1 MMLLNS
7 LCCLHQHSR
16 SLANKYYRFQMISST
31 ISALDTLYPM
41 GHCTIIG
48 HGKCVFFRLFFF
60 LVGAYSATSPL
71 KLCVSIT

>member
-7 LCCLHQHSR
+7 LCRLQLHSR

-31 ISALDTLYPM
+31 ISALNTLYPM
-41 GHCTIIG
+41 GLCTIIG

-71 KLCVSIT
+71 KLYVSIT

>member
-7 LCCLHQHSR
+7 LCCLPLHSR
-16 SLANKYYRFQMISST
+16 LLANKYYRFQMISST

-41 GHCTIIG
+41 GLYTIIG
-48 HGKCVFFRLFFF
+48 HGKCALFRLSFF
-60 LVGAYSATSPL
+60 LVGTYSATSPL

>member
-7 LCCLHQHSR
+7 LCCLHLYSY
-16 SLANKYYRFQMISST
+16 SLANKYNRFQMISSS

-41 GHCTIIG
+41 GLCTIIG
-48 HGKCVFFRLFFF
+48 HGKCALFCLFLF

>member
-7 LCCLHQHSR
+7 LCCLHLHSR
-16 SLANKYYRFQMISST
+16 LLANKYYRFQMISS
-31 ISALDTLYPM
+31 IVSALDTLYPM

>member
-7 LCCLHQHSR
+7 LCCLQLHSR

-41 GHCTIIG
+41 GLCTIIG
-48 HGKCVFFRLFFF
+48 HGKCALFRLILF
-60 LVGAYSATSPL
+60 LVGTYSATSPL
-71 KLCVSIT
+71 KLYVSIT

>member
-7 LCCLHQHSR
+7 LCHLQLHSR
-16 SLANKYYRFQMISST
+16 SLANKYYRFRMISST

>member
-7 LCCLHQHSR
+7 LCCLQLHSR

-31 ISALDTLYPM
+31 ISALNTLYPM
-41 GHCTIIG
+41 GLCTIIG
-48 HGKCVFFRLFFF
+48 HDKCTLFCLFLF

>member
-7 LCCLHQHSR
+7 LCRLQLHSR
-16 SLANKYYRFQMISST
+16 LLANKYYRFQMISSS
-31 ISALDTLYPM
+31 ISALNILYSM